1 MTSINPQ
8 ADKHEQPIATW
19 AFMASGLVITLLILF
34 VGSDGNPLF
43 SWFLA
48 APAVLG
54 LIGAWSAARKDHPG
68 WMIAS
73 GLWGIALIPALI
85 FIITLLEGP

>member
-8 ADKHEQPIATW
+8 AGKHEQPIATW
-19 AFMASGLVITLLILF
+19 ALMASGLVITLLILF

-54 LIGAWSAARKDHPG
+54 LFGAWFAARKDHPG